1 MIISGTL
8 LVRIFEGFVSVLEY
22 VVKDKFN
29 FINLSL
35 KGCVVRF
42 VGHYLSNLNLD

>member
-29 FINLSL
+29 FLNLSL
-35 KGCVVRF
+35 KGCV